1 MEGLTLETSQKIA
14 LAKGKAATTSVQ
26 PLELSERSDSGAEQR
41 NGVKRAGR
49 HANLEKATL
58 VVVDRTL
65 VDEAAAWITARVSAT
80 LKLGAREVGEYILD
94 RFFRSDPT
102 LAKSKNPHKN
112 ASFRLLAEK
121 CGTPELPIS
130 KTWLN
135 NAVGVALM
143 TRQLPATATA
153 FKELPPS
160 YQETL
165 LPLRD
170 PTKVEKLAK
179 LALSRELSFRELRQT
194 VAEERSKL
202 PKGKSR
208 GRPASPI
215 VIKVLRQSLK
225 SFVLAGGKRS
235 FTKADVEE
243 LDEQQR
249 EDALEAAE
257 TLLDKLK
264 DLVSKLKEM

>member
-1 MEGLTLETSQKIA
+1 METQKTA
-14 LAKGKAATTSVQ
+14 PSKGKVATTAAHITQ
-26 PLELSERSDSGAEQR
+26 PHELSERSDSSVDGR
-41 NGVKRAGR
+41 NGARRSGQ
-49 HANLEKATL
+49 HAKLEKATL
-58 VVVDRTL
+58 VVVDRAL
-65 VDEAAAWITARVSAT
+65 VDEAAAWITARVAAT

-94 RFFRSDPT
+94 RFFRNDPA
-102 LAKSKNPHKN
+102 LAKSRSPHKN

-179 LALSRELSFRELRQT
+179 LALSRELSFRELRQS

-202 PKGKSR
+202 PKARSK

-215 VIKVLRQSLK
+215 VIKVLRESLRR
-225 SFVLAGGKRS
+225 FVLPGGKRS
-235 FTKADVEE
+235 FSKADVED

-249 EDALEAAE
+249 KDALQAAE
-257 TLLDKLK
+257 TIIDKLK
-264 DLVSKLKEM
+264 DLVSKLKET